1 MDARGA
7 CVMTGGQVEVSRC
20 GVKFAWV
27 TDGNLKDSAG
37 WRRSRRCGVCMG
49 VGVVC

>member
-7 CVMTGGQVEVSRC
+7 CVVTGGQVKVSC
-20 GVKFAWV
+20 CSVKFAWIA
-27 TDGNLKDSAG
+27 DGDLENSAG
-37 WRRSRRCGVCMG
+37 WRWSRRCGVCMG